1 MNDKCNFTEES
12 FLLINIFDK
21 RFYIFL
27 KPTVYSKG
35 FDIFLG
41 ALALVAP
48 AFAATVAPFFAG
60 IAGSFG
66 KFYLN

>member
-1 MNDKCNFTEES
+1 MQPHRRVIFRFFT
-12 FLLINIFDK
+12 FNIFDK

-27 KPTVYSKG
+27 KSAVYSKG

-60 IAGSFG
+60 SFG